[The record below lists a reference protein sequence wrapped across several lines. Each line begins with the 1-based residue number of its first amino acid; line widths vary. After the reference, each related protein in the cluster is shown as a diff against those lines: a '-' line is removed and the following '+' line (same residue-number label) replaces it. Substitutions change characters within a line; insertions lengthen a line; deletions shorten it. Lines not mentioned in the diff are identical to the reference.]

1 MMRKSAALLVA
12 LVLVASAC
20 GGGDTSSTT
29 TTADS
34 TTSVEG
40 SDTTAVSTTEGT
52 DTTTPSGPRS
62 VTIRP
67 MFYIEGTGE
76 GGLGEFTVSLQ
87 PSPDGSLRVDFS
99 EDEVIGM
106 GDQYRA
112 AVWNAVTVAT
122 LLSGKPLS
130 GEYRAEVKGMID
142 GPSAGA
148 LTTVAVLAL
157 LQGENLD
164 PAITMTGTI
173 NPDGTVG
180 PVGGIAA
187 KLTGAAKEGITT
199 VLIPLG
205 QRNDGGVDLVELGRE
220 NNVEVRE
227 VGTIYEAYKAFT
239 GSNLPRLTATT
250 PLLDNTTY
258 QRLKAQ
264 ADSALAEF
272 DEAMGKMNAIDP
284 AIVTEL
290 GSLIEQAQTAATSA
304 RNLQDQG
311 LQAGAFSDAY
321 EAAAVA
327 QAALSLGENLQ
338 VLFTQGVEPYFSR
351 VLAGQSHQDKTI
363 ALFDTLKTF
372 TPKSLADASVLMST
386 YGTALDAYTVA
397 QWGVN
402 QLSNLQSAFLDGSI
416 ELSDLI
422 GAVVVPT
429 FYLEIASS
437 LVDYAGAIF
446 DVGRDLEGA
455 SISPSVD
462 LESVSEF
469 FRKASDANF
478 ASFRTTVVKSYADE
492 LGVSESVMMDRFS
505 NYDLDIA
512 LSLSAR
518 NTIEVLT
525 EYIGEGEANS
535 QYARLGFAIT
545 NYARNANVLNKFYSN
560 GQLDENGQVV
570 GVRSTAAL
578 TAGLDLAKD
587 QLGAAI
593 GVLLER
599 DTAAA
604 LQVAGFESAGVERE
618 GTTDDKFSALTTYW
632 EAFVSARV
640 LAYLGGF
647 EGDGLS

>member
-1 MMRKSAALLVA
+1 MRRIAGVLSVAALLAVA
-12 LVLVASAC
+12 GCSS
-20 GGGDTSSTT
+20 GNGDSKPATTDGATT
-29 TTADS
+29 TT
-34 TTSVEG
+34 V
-40 SDTTAVSTTEGT
+40 EGT
-52 DTTTPSGPRS
+52 DTTAGGTDSTAPAGPSS
-62 VTIRP
+62 VVIRP
-67 MFYIEGTGE
+67 MYYDESTGQ
-76 GGLGEFTVSLQ
+76 GGLAKFTMSLR
-87 PSPDGSLRVDFS
+87 PSPDGALRVDFS
-99 EDEVIGM
+99 EDEVGGM

-112 AVWNAVTVAT
+112 SVWNAVTVAT
-122 LLSGKPLS
+122 LLTGKPLS
-130 GEYRAEVKGMID
+130 GEYRAEISGVID

-157 LQGENLD
+157 LQGTALD
-164 PAITMTGTI
+164 ETVTMTGTI

-180 PVGGIAA
+180 PVGGIPEKVRGLADQ
-187 KLTGAAKEGITT
+187 GIKT
-199 VLIPLG
+199 VLIPVG
-205 QRNDGGVDLVELGRE
+205 QRNSDGVDVVQLGKD
-220 NNVEVRE
+220 NGVDIRE
-227 VGTIYEAYKAFT
+227 VATIYEVYEAFT
-239 GSNLPRLTATT
+239 GQQLPQAPGST
-250 PLLDNTTY
+250 PQLDNTTY
-258 QRLKAQ
+258 QRLNAQ
-264 ADSALAEF
+264 ANSALAEF

-290 GSLIEQAQTAATSA
+290 GSLLEQAQEAATSA
-304 RNLQDQG
+304 RNLQQQG

-327 QAALSLGENLQ
+327 QSALALGENLQ
-338 VLFTQGVEPYFSR
+338 VLFTQGVDAYFSR
-351 VLAGQSHQDKTI
+351 VLAGQSHRDKTI

-372 TPKSLADASVLMST
+372 NPKTLADASVLMSA

-397 QWGVN
+397 QSGID
-402 QLSNLQSAFLDGSI
+402 QLTSLQSAFLDGSI
-416 ELSDLI
+416 ELTDLV

-455 SISPSVD
+455 PVSSSVD
-462 LESVSEF
+462 LEAVAEF

-478 ASFRTTVVKSYADE
+478 ASFRTTVVKSYADQ
-492 LGVSESVMMDRFS
+492 LGVSENVMMGRFAD
-505 NYDLDIA
+505 YDINIA

-518 NTIEVLT
+518 NTVEALVD
-525 EYIGEGEANS
+525 YIGEGETNS

-545 NYARNANVLNKFYSN
+545 NYARNANLLNKFYSN

-578 TAGLDLAKD
+578 TASLDLAKD

-593 GVLLER
+593 GVLLNQ

-618 GTTDDKFSALTTYW
+618 GSTDDKFNALTTYW
-632 EAFVSARV
+632 ESFVAARV

-647 EGDGLS
+647 ESAGLS